1 MQIACLDFEGV
12 LVPEIWIK
20 LAELTGI
27 EELRLTTR
35 DIVDYDEL
43 MGHRLK
49 VLSENRIG
57 FSKLRES
64 AELLEPLDGAKD
76 FISWLSSH
84 YQVAIISDTFYEL
97 CGSLTQKL
105 GRPMMLCH
113 KLQIKGDEI
122 VGYALRQKD
131 PKKKVVAAFQ
141 SINYEVVA
149 AGDSFNDISM
159 LRQANKGT
167 LFLPSDSVIEKNPD
181 LPVALSYDEL
191 KKFFLACLA

>member
-1 MQIACLDFEGV
+1 
-12 LVPEIWIK
+12 
-20 LAELTGI
+20 
-27 EELRLTTR
+27 
-35 DIVDYDEL
+35 
-43 MGHRLK
+43 
-49 VLSENRIG
+49 
-57 FSKLRES
+57 
-64 AELLEPLDGAKD
+64 
-76 FISWLSSH
+76 
-84 YQVAIISDTFYEL
+84 
-97 CGSLTQKL
+97 
-105 GRPMMLCH
+105 MLCH

-181 LPVALSYDEL
+181 LPVALSYEEL
-191 KKFFLACLA
+191 KKFFRACLA